1 MPHPGSRP
9 SSLEYTLL
17 QDPWPHT
24 GPLPQH
30 TVTADSLTLAV
41 PRASDIPL
49 RTQSGPLAGPIPKP
63 MRHERLRHSSGG
75 HLPKGISQQ
84 SGQAGARTSV
94 HTP

>member
-1 MPHPGSRP
+1 MPHPGPHP

-30 TVTADSLTLAV
+30 TVTTDSLTLAV
-41 PRASDIPL
+41 PRVRTL
-49 RTQSGPLAGPIPKP
+49 RTLSGPLAGPTPKP
-63 MRHERLRHSSGG
+63 MCHERLRHSSGG

-84 SGQAGARTSV
+84 SAQAGARTSV
-94 HTP
+94 YTP